1 MLLLTDGLLGICLL
15 VAGFFVTCSLENMSE
30 SSKMKSESK
39 PAFAVEIRNLVKTYR
54 SSFKRE
60 TFRAVDDVSLS
71 IAAGE
76 VYGLIGPNGSGKS
89 TTMKA
94 LLGLVA
100 PTSGICNVFGC
111 DARRVDARSEIGFLP
126 ENPYFYKH
134 QTAAETLKFYGKLC
148 GIRGKE
154 LKNRVDELLDLV
166 SLNHARNRRLNG
178 YSKGMLQRVGLA
190 QALIQNPKRLVLD
203 EPTAGVDP
211 IGSREIRDLI
221 FRLKEDGVTI
231 FLCSHLLE
239 QVQEVCDRVGI
250 IFEGQMVNEG
260 TLEELTSIE
269 SQHELVI
276 ENADDSLLESITE
289 LVKQHSSSGA
299 KLVSSGKPRSSLEKL
314 FIETANSRIKN
325 SKENK

>member
-1 MLLLTDGLLGICLL
+1 
-15 VAGFFVTCSLENMSE
+15 
-30 SSKMKSESK
+30 
-39 PAFAVEIRNLVKTYR
+39 
-54 SSFKRE
+54 
-60 TFRAVDDVSLS
+60 
-71 IAAGE
+71 
-76 VYGLIGPNGSGKS
+76 
-89 TTMKA
+89 
-94 LLGLVA
+94 
-100 PTSGICNVFGC
+100 
-111 DARRVDARSEIGFLP
+111 
-126 ENPYFYKH
+126 
-134 QTAAETLKFYGKLC
+134 
-148 GIRGKE
+148 
-154 LKNRVDELLDLV
+154 
-166 SLNHARNRRLNG
+166 
-178 YSKGMLQRVGLA
+178 
-190 QALIQNPKRLVLD
+190 VLD